1 MKFDFKKPEERGIF
15 QTATKIV
22 TYIVI
27 VAESIVYAAAVYGG
41 ATASEPY
48 VLYVIIGQLM
58 AASIII
64 MFLDELIP
72 KGWGL
77 GSGISLFIMAG
88 VAQQILWSMFS
99 PFTSW

>member
-1 MKFDFKKPEERGIF
+1 LKFDFKKPEERGIF

-22 TYIVI
+22 TYVVI

-41 ATASEPY
+41 AATEPY

-64 MFLDELIP
+64 ITF
-72 KGWGL
+72 KHK
-77 GSGISLFIMAG
+77 
-88 VAQQILWSMFS
+88 VQ
-99 PFTSW
+99 